1 MRPLKVI
8 HKIKCTECGFIF
20 TGASREEAESN
31 FKKYHSRLDDMTKR
45 KGSPLW
51 LTDEDGNDILFRTET
66 SDEKAEKLK
75 QYVEKNLNE

>member
-1 MRPLKVI
+1 MI
-8 HKIKCTECGFIF
+8 HRIKCTECGYIF
-20 TGASREEAESN
+20 TGASREEAKSN

-51 LTDEDGNDILFRTET
+51 LTDEDGAMLFGTET
-66 SDEKAEKLK
+66 TAEKSEELK